1 MAFSLKTLQQNYNQY
16 VYSDLG
22 PTHEYFNMGLFNE
35 YTPNNTL
42 PRTLK
47 FNQIKQAPII
57 DKCDDYFLSII
68 RWNLQSNLPVL
79 IPDIQIKPNGEAFT
93 GLTDYE
99 LAFFYNVETSVK
111 LQNTFGLLGADGTNY
126 LGIYKTGDF
135 GDLKKVV
142 LNFPPDDGKSVDYDN
157 VPNGLLP
164 NGNGSLYIISGGV
177 LKIFDKISKIILQTF
192 TPASGVSYKYITTN
206 KSTGDFYVGVVSNS
220 NDFINYYEGS
230 KVNPT
235 TWQLG
240 VTAYVSPTNKY
251 NVNDITFVDGRLN
264 ELASTQFTPDTLFGV
279 YSGSAFEI
287 DIQDTQLT
295 NVPTLIS
302 PLAKVSNNFYFA
314 VGNDNETY
322 ATPFP
327 IASPPVNMFVANSAT
342 PLKYIYSSHA
352 EARLYGVGTTNLYYQ
367 FNAADSPAGPATNT
381 WAEFGEFS
389 LNGTATGILTI
400 DNDDF
405 NNNIFAVGA
414 DNNMYISQHPIA
426 PYEFCQFG
434 GDPNNPTK
442 IGSNLVGFDLAGTSA
457 KSYILNSNLPFNGKN
472 LDNARGCFKHLLK
485 YFYVEDIGA
494 NNYTLIEYDGING
507 NIITTY
513 PNLDTRVFQLTYLP
527 ISSNFAYWNSL
538 ADTIVI
544 RSCANPNTIIQTF
557 TVPLGANI
565 WSICE
570 IDATHIAISDLTN
583 IYIFVYGTSTTIN
596 TITSIDGVSDITFN
610 PNDIVNSAGKLFYTN
625 NANILNLG
633 IAGNAFYEVTFTS
646 NAYTTANP
654 RTLIYTSPPNRYQQY
669 IQCKPE
675 NGTICLLETDFPTGF
690 IWNNRT
696 MSFFF
701 QQGGYNPSSIFTVSY
716 PFTNTSLAGTGI
728 PRKPNIWMNDSTM
741 STNQFTQINSNVPVV
756 SACVSRVNSSLIYA
770 IGTDSRVYQGTL
782 VTNNVNLSLV
792 NITASPYSYISCQ
805 SAPSAPLVNTI
816 QQWATTG
823 NPSTIAQVSNT
834 TTPSTNPS
842 PAYLYNDGTNLYAI
856 LDNVNNLT
864 TMFKFNPA
872 GLSEIASLNY
882 ANLQILNGLVGFDSN
897 NNILLS
903 NVIDGANSLTSISPT
918 TLELINNYLDPNT
931 DYGTTTMLTF
941 PFDFFEN
948 ETTYAQL
955 GDTTTLVFIPETVN
969 VNLDNILDYPRNKEE
984 LFSNPYFYIKYVDTF
999 CRMFNNAIKTAWATT
1014 AGTWTKLPYI
1024 QWDSALN
1031 KIVYNQPTS
1040 TPTGTPAPTGS
1051 NFYVS
1056 VNQPLY
1062 NLLNTFRFKYFPT
1075 QSGNGSL
1082 YPESAEC
1089 RYLLDTN
1096 ILFDGA
1102 VQAGGEYVTYLQQI
1116 SSVQT
1121 WTPIQSWVF
1130 SSTIIPIE
1138 SQLTGQ
1144 PQNLNDV
1151 DPTTQGNIY
1160 KQQSITK
1167 VLTDFIVPLNSGVEA
1182 TNQNV
1187 FYTPAGEYRLVDLLG
1202 GASLNQLS
1210 LEIKWRDKYGVDHDM
1225 YLDAGASAN
1234 LLVLLRKKSYNSR
1247 M

>member
-1 MAFSLKTLQQNYNQY
+1 
-16 VYSDLG
+16 
-22 PTHEYFNMGLFNE
+22 
-35 YTPNNTL
+35 
-42 PRTLK
+42 
-47 FNQIKQAPII
+47 
-57 DKCDDYFLSII
+57 
-68 RWNLQSNLPVL
+68 
-79 IPDIQIKPNGEAFT
+79 
-93 GLTDYE
+93 
-99 LAFFYNVETSVK
+99 
-111 LQNTFGLLGADGTNY
+111 
-126 LGIYKTGDF
+126 
-135 GDLKKVV
+135 
-142 LNFPPDDGKSVDYDN
+142 
-157 VPNGLLP
+157 
-164 NGNGSLYIISGGV
+164 
-177 LKIFDKISKIILQTF
+177 
-192 TPASGVSYKYITTN
+192 
-206 KSTGDFYVGVVSNS
+206 
-220 NDFINYYEGS
+220 
-230 KVNPT
+230 
-235 TWQLG
+235 

-279 YSGSAFEI
+279 YSGAAFEI

-295 NVPTLIS
+295 NSPTLIS

-314 VGNDNETY
+314 VGNDNKTY
-322 ATPFP
+322 ATGFP
-327 IASPPVNMFVANSAT
+327 ISPIVDMFEVNSAT
-342 PLKYIYSSHA
+342 PLKYIYSNHA
-352 EARLYGVGTTNLYYQ
+352 EARLYGIDTANKFYQ
-367 FNAADSPAGPATNT
+367 FNASDAPGGVASNT
-381 WAEFGEFS
+381 WSQFGNFS

-400 DNDDF
+400 DNNDF
-405 NNNIFAVGA
+405 TNNVLAVGN
-414 DNNMYISQHPIA
+414 DNNLYISQYPIA
-426 PYEFCQFG
+426 PYEFCCFG

-472 LDNARGCFKHLLK
+472 LDKAYGCFKHLLK
-485 YFYVEDIGA
+485 YFYVEDIGG
-494 NNYTLIEYDGING
+494 NNYTLIEYDGISG
-507 NIITTY
+507 AIVQSY
-513 PNLDTRVFQLTYLP
+513 PNLDTRIWQLTYLP
-527 ISSNFAYWNSL
+527 LTSNFAYFNSL
-538 ADTIVI
+538 ADTVVI

-557 TVPLGANI
+557 NVPFGVNVYG
-565 WSICE
+565 ICE
-570 IDATHIAISDLTN
+570 IDATHIAVSGFNN
-583 IYIFVYGTSTTIN
+583 ILIYVYGTATPIN
-596 TITSIDGVSDITFN
+596 TITPIGGVSDITFN
-610 PNDIVNSAGKLFYTN
+610 RNDVTNGAGKLFFTN
-625 NANILNLG
+625 NANVPELG
-633 IAGNAFYEVTFTS
+633 IAGNKFYSVTFTD
-646 NAYTTANP
+646 NTYTTANTP
-654 RTLIYTSPPNRYQQY
+654 TLIYTSPPNRYQTY

-675 NGTICLLETDFPTGF
+675 NGTICLLETDFPTGLF
-690 IWNNRT
+690 WNNRT

-701 QQGGYNPSSIFTVSY
+701 QEVAYSPASIYTVSY
-716 PFTNTSLAGTGI
+716 PFNNTSLAGTGQ
-728 PRKPNIWMNDSTM
+728 PRKSNMWMNDSTM

-805 SAPSAPLVNTI
+805 SSPNAPLVNTI
-816 QQWATTG
+816 QQWTGTG
-823 NPSTIAQVSNT
+823 NPSNFSQVSNT

-864 TMFKFNPA
+864 TMFKINPA
-872 GLSEIASLNY
+872 GLSEITSLNY

-918 TLELINNYLDPNT
+918 TLQLINNYLDPNT

-984 LFSNPYFYIKYVDTF
+984 LFNNPYFYIKYVDTF
-999 CRMFNNAIKTAWATT
+999 CRMFNNAIKAAWATT

-1024 QWDSALN
+1024 QWDSALG

-1130 SSTIIPIE
+1130 SSTIIPVE

-1144 PQNLNDV
+1144 PQNLNIV
-1151 DPTTQGNIY
+1151 DPTTVGNIY
-1160 KQQSITK
+1160 KQQAITK
-1167 VLTDFIVPLNSGVEA
+1167 VLTDFIVPLVSGVEA

-1187 FYTPAGEYRLVDLLG
+1187 FYTPAGEYRLVDLIG
-1202 GASLNQLS
+1202 SSSLNQLS

-1234 LLVLLRKKSYNSR
+1234 LLVLLRKKSYNSK